1 MSSFIKDLQTE
12 IMSPNCDIVNILRKA
27 HFIASTL
34 NLTDFDKWIMSELN
48 GYPTPNDCPEYRILH
63 CDLYAF
69 NQFNGWMPTVFRN
82 TELENLI
89 SITKMNNSISQ
100 IISMSEQEGDKL
112 MSEILGELLLLL
124 NECFNTSNTR
134 FALFVSKTSIM
145 DIIEKVKTTVLDWT
159 IKLES
164 EGILG
169 ENTTFSEQEKQVAA
183 TIPQTI
189 NNYYGNT
196 NIVSSPTEN
205 MQIVSGNNNE
215 VSFSYEF
222 AKNAVEEIEDSIS
235 AKDISDTD
243 KEYALSIIINIKN
256 QIDNKNNPSTIKNS
270 FNLLKEFLIGIGSS
284 FAASAIWTYFHF

>member
-243 KEYALSIIINIKN
+243 KEYALSIINNIKN

-270 FNLLKEFLIGIGSS
+270 FNLLKGVNFKYCVNLHYGVE
-284 FAASAIWTYFHF
+284 

>member
-196 NIVSSPTEN
+196 NIVSPPTEN

-243 KEYALSIIINIKN
+243 KEYALSIINNIKN

>member
-243 KEYALSIIINIKN
+243 KEYALSIINNIKN

>member
-89 SITKMNNSISQ
+89 STTKMNNSISQ
-100 IISMSEQEGDKL
+100 IILMSEQEGDKL

-183 TIPQTI
+183 TISQTI

-243 KEYALSIIINIKN
+243 KEYALSIINNIKN
-256 QIDNKNNPSTIKNS
+256 QIDNKNEPSTIKNS

-284 FAASAIWTYFHF
+284 FAASAIWTYFHS

>member
-243 KEYALSIIINIKN
+243 KEYALSIINNIKN

-270 FNLLKEFLIGIGSS
+270 FNESVRKSL
-284 FAASAIWTYFHF
+284 

>member
-82 TELENLI
+82 TELENLM

-243 KEYALSIIINIKN
+243 KEYALSIINNIKN

>member
-1 MSSFIKDLQTE
+1 MSSFIKDLQIE

-27 HFIASTL
+27 HFIASIL

-69 NQFNGWMPTVFRN
+69 NQFNGWMPTVFKN

-89 SITKMNNSISQ
+89 STTQMNNSISQ
-100 IISMSEQEGDKL
+100 IISMSEQEGDRL
-112 MSEILGELLLLL
+112 MSESPGELLRLL

-145 DIIEKVKTTVLDWT
+145 DIIEKVKTAVLDWT

-222 AKNAVEEIEDSIS
+222 AKKAVEEIEYSIS
-235 AKDISDTD
+235 TKDISDID
-243 KEYALSIIINIKN
+243 KEYALNIINNIKN
-256 QIDNKNNPSTIKNS
+256 QIDNKNKPSTIKNS
-270 FNLLKEFLIGIGSS
+270 FNLLKDFLIGIGSS

>member
-196 NIVSSPTEN
+196 NIVSSPAEN

-243 KEYALSIIINIKN
+243 KEYALSIINNIKN

>member
-89 SITKMNNSISQ
+89 STTKMNNSISQ

-112 MSEILGELLLLL
+112 MSEILGELL
-124 NECFNTSNTR
+124 
-134 FALFVSKTSIM
+134 LFVSKTSIM

-183 TIPQTI
+183 TISQTI

-243 KEYALSIIINIKN
+243 KEYALSIINNIKN
-256 QIDNKNNPSTIKNS
+256 QIDNKNEPSTIKDS

-284 FAASAIWTYFHF
+284 FAASAIWTYFHS

>member
-1 MSSFIKDLQTE
+1 
-12 IMSPNCDIVNILRKA
+12 
-27 HFIASTL
+27 
-34 NLTDFDKWIMSELN
+34 
-48 GYPTPNDCPEYRILH
+48 
-63 CDLYAF
+63 
-69 NQFNGWMPTVFRN
+69 
-82 TELENLI
+82 
-89 SITKMNNSISQ
+89 
-100 IISMSEQEGDKL
+100 

-243 KEYALSIIINIKN
+243 KEYALSIINNIKN

>member
-89 SITKMNNSISQ
+89 STTKMNNSISQ
-100 IISMSEQEGDKL
+100 IILMSEQEGDKL

-243 KEYALSIIINIKN
+243 KEYALSIINNIKN
-256 QIDNKNNPSTIKNS
+256 QIDNKNKPSTIKNS

>member
-1 MSSFIKDLQTE
+1 
-12 IMSPNCDIVNILRKA
+12 MSPNCDIVNILRKA

-243 KEYALSIIINIKN
+243 KEYALSIINNIKN

>member
-189 NNYYGNT
+189 NNYYENT

-243 KEYALSIIINIKN
+243 KEYALSIINNIKN

>member
-243 KEYALSIIINIKN
+243 KEYALSIINNIKN

-284 FAASAIWTYFHF
+284 FATSAIWTYFHF

>member
-243 KEYALSIIINIKN
+243 KEYALSIINNIKN

-270 FNLLKEFLIGIGSS
+270 FNLLKEFLIGIGESVRKS
-284 FAASAIWTYFHF
+284 L

>member
-1 MSSFIKDLQTE
+1 MSSFIKDLQIE

-27 HFIASTL
+27 HFIASIL

-69 NQFNGWMPTVFRN
+69 NQFNGWMPTVFKN

-89 SITKMNNSISQ
+89 STTQMNNSISQ
-100 IISMSEQEGDKL
+100 IISMSEQEGDML
-112 MSEILGELLLLL
+112 MSEIPGELLLLL

-243 KEYALSIIINIKN
+243 KEYALSIINNIKN

>member
-12 IMSPNCDIVNILRKA
+12 IMLPNCDIVNILRKA

-243 KEYALSIIINIKN
+243 KEYALSIINNIKN

>member
-100 IISMSEQEGDKL
+100 IISMSEQEGDKP

-243 KEYALSIIINIKN
+243 KEYALSIINNIKN

>member
-1 MSSFIKDLQTE
+1 MSSFIKDLQIE

-27 HFIASTL
+27 HFIASIL

-69 NQFNGWMPTVFRN
+69 NQFNGWMPTVFKN

-89 SITKMNNSISQ
+89 STTQMNNSISQ
-100 IISMSEQEGDKL
+100 IISMSEQEGDML
-112 MSEILGELLLLL
+112 MSEIPGELLLLL

-145 DIIEKVKTTVLDWT
+145 DIIEKVKTAVLDWT

-205 MQIVSGNNNE
+205 MQIVSGNKNE

-222 AKNAVEEIEDSIS
+222 AKKAVEEIEYSIS
-235 AKDISDTD
+235 TKDISDID
-243 KEYALSIIINIKN
+243 KEYALNIINNIKN
-256 QIDNKNNPSTIKNS
+256 QIDNKNKPSTIKNS
-270 FNLLKEFLIGIGSS
+270 FNLLKDFLIGIGSS

>member
-1 MSSFIKDLQTE
+1 
-12 IMSPNCDIVNILRKA
+12 
-27 HFIASTL
+27 
-34 NLTDFDKWIMSELN
+34 
-48 GYPTPNDCPEYRILH
+48 
-63 CDLYAF
+63 
-69 NQFNGWMPTVFRN
+69 
-82 TELENLI
+82 
-89 SITKMNNSISQ
+89 
-100 IISMSEQEGDKL
+100 
-112 MSEILGELLLLL
+112 
-124 NECFNTSNTR
+124 
-134 FALFVSKTSIM
+134 M

-215 VSFSYEF
+215 ASFSYEF

-243 KEYALSIIINIKN
+243 KEYALSIINNIKN